1 MFIISYVR
9 KLNEFFRE
17 IYLRFS
23 HDLTHKL
30 VFQGVKEIEETWSN
44 LKFNIQKYVKGT
56 SDRGYILGAVDD
68 VLQILDDNAM
78 LLQGMS
84 ASRFVG
90 PFFNSV
96 QMWEKSLSHISEVLD
111 VSWYTS

>member
-1 MFIISYVR
+1 MI
-9 KLNEFFRE
+9 
-17 IYLRFS
+17 LRLPS
-23 HDLTHKL
+23 NK
-30 VFQGVKEIEETWSN
+30 GVKEIEETWNN
-44 LKFNIQKYVKGT
+44 LKFNIQKYVKGS

-90 PFFNSV
+90 PFLNAV

-111 VSWYTS
+111 VSIVVLLYPNV

>member
-1 MFIISYVR
+1 M
-9 KLNEFFRE
+9 
-17 IYLRFS
+17 
-23 HDLTHKL
+23 
-30 VFQGVKEIEETWSN
+30 KEIEETWGN

-96 QMWEKSLSHISEVLD
+96 QTWEKSLSHISEVLD
-111 VSWYTS
+111 VRHYEYSLYTLYLVIEFLRHTQCNKDHL